1 MCGISGGRQ
10 KELKLKTLDFIQS
23 TATLQKMWLV
33 WNFRKAVSIDIQFD
47 FSVSMFNMVNSGQVS
62 HATRS
67 AAIVFY
73 R

>member
-1 MCGISGGRQ
+1 MCGISSGRR

-23 TATLQKMWLV
+23 IATLQKMWLV

-47 FSVSMFNMVNSGQVS
+47 FSVSMFNMVNSSQVS
-62 HATRS
+62 HTTHS